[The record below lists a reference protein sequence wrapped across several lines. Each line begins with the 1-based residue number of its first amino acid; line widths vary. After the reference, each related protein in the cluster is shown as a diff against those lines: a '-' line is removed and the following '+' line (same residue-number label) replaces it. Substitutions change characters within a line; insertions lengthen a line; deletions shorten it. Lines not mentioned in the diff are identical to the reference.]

1 MSCVQ
6 IRIKPAVFTAHSCG
20 GGVGPF
26 WVMVGSLVDD
36 LMLCYQSGRTRPS
49 GRYYI
54 PKYII
59 ISNRAE
65 GEGAGG
71 GGGGR
76 GPQSP
81 YL

>member
-1 MSCVQ
+1 MLAWCSLF
-6 IRIKPAVFTAHSCG
+6 IAVAVL
-20 GGVGPF
+20 VG

-65 GEGAGG
+65 GERGRKGG
-71 GGGGR
+71 GGEG
-76 GPQSP
+76 
-81 YL
+81 LFLT

>member
-1 MSCVQ
+1 LSCEQ
-6 IRIKPAVFTAHSCG
+6 IRMLAWCSLHIAVAVL
-20 GGVGPF
+20 VGPF

-59 ISNRAE
+59 ISNT
-65 GEGAGG
+65 AGG
-71 GGGGR
+71 GEG
-76 GPQSP
+76 
-81 YL
+81 LFLT